1 MTIFQKRLNTIKNSI
16 DAEVYE
22 SLLHSTKE
30 ERFGLIQWHLDNAEP
45 TFGLIIAA
53 PGIKNWL
60 YWHED
65 GEIATFDETTV
76 ILGASCNKSFT
87 NPL

>member
-30 ERFGLIQWHLDNAEP
+30 ERFDLIQWHLDNDYSIKLDWLFSTLPEN
-45 TFGLIIAA
+45 TVTESY
-53 PGIKNWL
+53 GI
-60 YWHED
+60 
-65 GEIATFDETTV
+65 F
-76 ILGASCNKSFT
+76 S
-87 NPL
+87 